1 MTNDAGAVPLTYD
14 FSFVHRLKPIPT
26 QVFSRGKFWIFH
38 GSKLS
43 HRLCLYASTGGIWK
57 FVVRI
62 YERERKEKIH
72 FWSFLKYYTQC
83 VWNILN
89 ANLKSNLSNKFSFIL
104 LQAVIN
110 RFLLFAISSISLQSM
125 NYVNFCIYIY
135 KSFFMATLMIQF
147 HWNINYFFGYLVHK

>member
-57 FVVRI
+57 FVVRKG
-62 YERERKEKIH
+62 EKRKDP
-72 FWSFLKYYTQC
+72 FLIIFEILHTMCMKYP
-83 VWNILN
+83 
-89 ANLKSNLSNKFSFIL
+89 
-104 LQAVIN
+104 
-110 RFLLFAISSISLQSM
+110 
-125 NYVNFCIYIY
+125 
-135 KSFFMATLMIQF
+135 
-147 HWNINYFFGYLVHK
+147 